1 MEVAHSTIVCPIT
14 ASLDTYPIFI
24 TIGASSSSINV
35 NRTFLASPNDLGPH
49 DFILTVKS
57 SNFLAT
63 VTQKTYSFKVIVSCN
78 VTSLTFST
86 SVPSTQTI

>member
-1 MEVAHSTIVCPIT
+1 
-14 ASLDTYPIFI
+14 LDTYPIFI